1 MSTGKPHASK
11 SNNDRAKQYG
21 DSQSPP
27 SDTLFIGN
35 LSFNANRD
43 NLFNVFGEYGNVIS
57 CRVPTHPDTQQPKGF
72 GYVQFSSV
80 DEAKAA
86 LEAMNGEYIE
96 GRPCRLDFSTP
107 EITPTTTTIIE
118 EVVLVV
124 VLAVV
129 KDQLLQD
136 PVTAPQDQISQLN
149 SKVLR
154 RPLIKP
160 SV

>member
-1 MSTGKPHASK
+1 
-11 SNNDRAKQYG
+11 
-21 DSQSPP
+21 
-27 SDTLFIGN
+27 
-35 LSFNANRD
+35 
-43 NLFNVFGEYGNVIS
+43 
-57 CRVPTHPDTQQPKGF
+57 
-72 GYVQFSSV
+72 
-80 DEAKAA
+80 
-86 LEAMNGEYIE
+86 MNGEYIE

-107 EITPTTTTIIE
+107 RDNTNNNNNNNRRGGFGGGF
-118 EVVLVV
+118 
-124 VLAVV
+124 AVV